1 MRLRTRAPKMHA
13 SSPRGEALD
22 VVDTALS
29 FANRRTL
36 FTAPE
41 AMDLLY
47 AVRSKVADPQIEAI
61 VDAAVAAAEHAASDD
76 ALVDRSVVI
85 DRLLDLRLTIAR

>member
-1 MRLRTRAPKMHA
+1 MGLGSRTPTVVA
-13 SSPRGEALD
+13 SSPRDDALD

-29 FANRRTL
+29 FANRRKL

-47 AVRSKVADPQIEAI
+47 AVRNKVHDQEIEAI
-61 VDAAVAAAEHAASDD
+61 VDAAVAAAERSASGD

-85 DRLLDLRLTIAR
+85 DQLLDLRLTIAH